1 MRFPSRLLAAN
12 MWFALF
18 AWLAYLVVITLV
30 TVGIGVWGEL
40 NESVWEKAVQ
50 LTRWYALFV
59 GVALVTEF
67 LPLFIA
73 HGQSRRQFGF
83 QAAVTIA
90 IFAPFLSALLVIS
103 FLLESLLYGLTGWTW
118 ALGQAHLFS
127 APTQIPMIF
136 LEYTVM
142 FVGWLVAG
150 VFVSSAFYRW
160 QGGGLLAIVP
170 AVAIV
175 LFVQATIGDK
185 APLPFISLRIG
196 FDLADSALSAVLA
209 AVGAFVVGLGLTW
222 LIIRDVPLRNKVS

>member
-12 MWFALF
+12 MWLAVF
-18 AWLAYLVVITLV
+18 AWLAYLVIITLV
-30 TVGIGVWGEL
+30 TVAIAIWGDL
-40 NESVWEKAVQ
+40 DESVWEKAVQ

-90 IFAPFLSALLVIS
+90 VFAPFLAFLLVIS
-103 FLLESLLYGLTGWTW
+103 FLLEALLYGLTGWTW
-118 ALGQAHLFS
+118 ALGQAHLFT
-127 APTQIPMIF
+127 APTQAPMIF

-142 FVGWLVAG
+142 FVAWLVAG
-150 VFVSSAFYRW
+150 VLVSAAFYRW
-160 QGGGLLAIVP
+160 QGGGLLAIIP
-170 AVAIV
+170 AAVMV
-175 LFVQATIGDK
+175 LFVQSTIGDK
-185 APLPFISLRIG
+185 MPLPFITFQLG
-196 FDLADSALSAVLA
+196 FNLPDSALGAVLA
-209 AVGAFVVGLGLTW
+209 AAGTFVVGLGLTW